1 MADQIEPDEIPDS
14 GLGVN
19 GRAFLIGGFAVFL
32 LIAAVA
38 LLMIV
43 GPSPGR
49 VDPSFWGTPTPTPR
63 PGALPF

>member
-1 MADQIEPDEIPDS
+1 MADETGSEEVPGGGPGIS
-14 GLGVN
+14 GK
-19 GRAFLIGGFAVFL
+19 AFLIGGFAVFL

-38 LLMIV
+38 LFMVV
-43 GPSPGR
+43 GPSPDR